1 MLNNCWSI
9 SKNGIPFRSMVATGG
24 FKQKTQL
31 NSLKHELEVLIA
43 TPGRFIFLLQ
53 EGFVKLDNLKCLFHE
68 FRSLFKSSLL
78 CQKFFFGII

>member
-53 EGFVKLDNLKCLFHE
+53 EGFVKLDNLKWCCQLQIA
-68 FRSLFKSSLL
+68 LFKSSLL
-78 CQKFFFGII
+78 CQKKTFGII